1 MRFFSLRL
9 YNKGMKKNLAVSLF
23 LSLFLVGCG
32 VPDSGSSSSLPSSST
47 SVPSLEP
54 SSSSLTPS
62 SSSSS
67 ASPSSSS
74 SSSSSEGPVAVSSV
88 ILDQSSLT
96 FDEGDEAVTLTAT
109 VLPDN
114 AANKNVIWSSSDV
127 NVATVDEGKVTPV
140 NPGQATITVKT
151 VDGNKTA
158 SCKVSVNFPNYV
170 LHGKFNNES
179 QWTDRPMVYNEF
191 STSEYMLLN
200 AQLYK
205 GDVFKIHMHGN
216 VWYGASDLKSSVP
229 SGLVTADSSDDNIK
243 VLTTGFYD
251 IYSSYNETDGG
262 HIYLARSNDPISP
275 GTVHVSDII
284 LSRAGKYMQYRHEF
298 ILTANIYPS
307 YASNQQVVWTSSD
320 ETIATVTSAG
330 RVVAKE
336 KTGSAIITAK
346 TVDQGKTD
354 TCLIYVSASPRPDY
368 FLVGT
373 IGGRSYSSDNY
384 TFAALPLGS
393 RQFFIPNVNLAKGDR
408 LKVMLKNGSY
418 LHSTSQIGNP
428 IYEYAVSEDKS
439 VNLYLDT
446 TKNSDYL
453 TAINRASRDIYVR
466 YDSDTNNDGQCAWIF
481 VEGPDITPA
490 WLKSNSEMS
499 GSTGCRFNIPRH
511 ATKITFVRADR
522 NQNPDN
528 YFSSL
533 TGMTRLKEF
542 DIVDGQYEY
551 DARVDAK

>member
-1 MRFFSLRL
+1 
-9 YNKGMKKNLAVSLF
+9 MKKNLVLGLF
-23 LSLFLVGCG
+23 LSLFLVGC
-32 VPDSGSSSSLPSSST
+32 SAAISSSSSTLVPSSS
-47 SVPSLEP
+47 PSSHESSSASESPSSSPSSIDP
-54 SSSSLTPS
+54 SSSSE
-62 SSSSS
+62 
-67 ASPSSSS
+67 A

-88 ILDQSSLT
+88 SLDQSSLV
-96 FDEGDEAVTLTAT
+96 FDEGDDDVTLTAT
-109 VLPDN
+109 VLPAN
-114 AANKNVIWSSSDV
+114 AANKAVVWSSSDS
-127 NVATVDEGKVTPV
+127 NVASVNEGKVTPV

-158 SCKVSVNFPNYV
+158 SCKATVNFPNYV
-170 LHGKFNNES
+170 LHGKFKNES
-179 QWTDRPMVYNEF
+179 KWTDRPMVYNEF

-200 AQLYK
+200 AQLYE
-205 GDVFKIHMHGN
+205 GDVFKIHMHGD

-229 SGLVTADSSDDNIK
+229 SGLVTTASSDDNIE
-243 VLTTGFYD
+243 VLVTGFYD

-262 HIYLARSNDPISP
+262 HIYLALSNDPVTP

-330 RVVAKE
+330 RVVAKA

-373 IGGRSYSSDNY
+373 IGGRSYFYDNY

-393 RQFFIPNVNLAKGDR
+393 GQFFIPNVNLAKGDR
-408 LKVMLKNGSY
+408 VKVMLENGSY
-418 LHSTSQIGNP
+418 LHSTGQIGNP
-428 IYEYAVSEDKS
+428 VYEYVVSEDKS

-446 TKNSDYL
+446 TKTSDYL

-466 YDSDTNNDGQCAWIF
+466 YNSDTNNDGQCAWIF

-490 WLKSNSEMS
+490 WLKSNSVTS

-533 TGMTRLKEF
+533 TGMTRLKGF

-551 DARVDAK
+551 DARVSTK